1 MGWLGKTS
9 LRTRVNRAGSSSKK
23 GTQLAARRT
32 KFHSLLMAAGNLAAS
47 GSKNHAATRM
57 SQAG

>member
-1 MGWLGKTS
+1 
-9 LRTRVNRAGSSSKK
+9 VNKAGSSSKK